1 VSDLASLIP
10 RRFNQDEIGEI
21 IRGWWKPPVF
31 GADGFLEVGGWLPP
45 LGDFA
50 RKASLVWAT
59 SKGAKNADGSEA
71 TAQWKDKVEAT
82 IKRVTMTIEFASPT
96 PCCSRTLTV
105 RYRGKVTGRDGV
117 TWSRDEFAAKI
128 QYLNALAEELRSLN
142 GELRTFNT
150 IPDLGW
156 MPSGSFEPMYLRP
169 MSAALTVIGS
179 QPVVIVEDTTK
190 K

>member
-1 VSDLASLIP
+1 VVAP
-10 RRFNQDEIGEI
+10 
-21 IRGWWKPPVF
+21 
-31 GADGFLEVGGWLPP
+31 VGGFRQKGKSR
-45 LGDFA
+45 LGDEQGCQECGRLGGHGAVERQSGGHDQA
-50 RKASLVWAT
+50 RHNDDRVRLAYSLLQP
-59 SKGAKNADGSEA
+59 NADGSV
-71 TAQWKDKVEAT
+71 D
-82 IKRVTMTIEFASPT
+82 
-96 PCCSRTLTV
+96 LV
-105 RYRGKVTGRDGV
+105 RLRIDRGKVTGRDGV